1 MTTVTDSISIQAAK
15 EHPLPELTPGQTVGG
30 AYEVIEKLG
39 EGLLG
44 AVYRVK
50 HTKTGQTVALK
61 VLRPSLLSESMTADR
76 FNHAIAGVKTV
87 RHPDLVE
94 IYDSGEHDGIF
105 FFTMEYVEGA
115 TSLRSVL
122 NEYRAS
128 GKEMPRNEML
138 DILTGLLK
146 LLDELHPSNL
156 HRNLKPENI
165 LILASKAPDG
175 KLTRR
180 IRLTDM
186 GVARVVSLAD
196 SGMDREG
203 AWYLAPEM
211 SEFGDKANPSSDLYS
226 VGAIFYEMMTG
237 FPPVGRYEMPS
248 ALLEGGVSE
257 HVDDLVEIAL
267 APNPQDRFNTA
278 DDMLAALEE
287 TFSDYYG
294 AGEANMTRTLGLLAL
309 LALVSVLA
317 IFYFKSAELTPEE
330 QHEIE
335 DGRIALIRA
344 ELKAGPVGPAGTGD
358 HDGMVW
364 IPSGK
369 YSAGIWNA
377 GEWDFDTAQGRGE
390 QVVDVAGFWI
400 DAYEA
405 NSPAKE
411 ILAEDDEATIA
422 EKTQWNQQ
430 WALTLDVDRTWVEA
444 KGLCE
449 QQQGKRLCSEDEW
462 EKACRGAE
470 NADYT
475 YGSNYE
481 PKRCPESG
489 YSRNNPYRADMHPA
503 CKSDYGVFNL
513 GGGATEWT
521 STTTPGGNYV
531 VKPGGVGDDAKGTR
545 CSGRTDRSSNFAQIH
560 VGYRCCAD

>member
-30 AYEVIEKLG
+30 LFEVLDKLD

-50 HTKTGQTVALK
+50 HTKTGQVVALK
-61 VLRPSLLSESMTADR
+61 IIRPSLLSESMTLDR
-76 FNHAIAGVKTV
+76 FSSAISGIKTV
-87 RHPDLVE
+87 KHPDVVE
-94 IYDSGEHDGIF
+94 IYDSGEHDGVF
-105 FFTMEYVEGA
+105 FFTMEFVENA

-146 LLDELHPSNL
+146 LLDELHPGNL

-165 LILASKAPDG
+165 LILKSKTPDG
-175 KLTRR
+175 KVTRR

-186 GVARVVSLAD
+186 AIARVVSLAD

-248 ALLEGGVSE
+248 AILEGGVSE
-257 HVDDLVEIAL
+257 LVDDLVEISL

-294 AGEANMTRTLGLLAL
+294 AAQVNMTRTLVLLGIL
-309 LALVSVLA
+309 TLVSVFA
-317 IFYFKSAELTPEE
+317 IFYFKNAELTPEE
-330 QHEIE
+330 QQAIE
-335 DGRIALIRA
+335 DARIAEVRA
-344 ELKAGPVGPAGTGD
+344 AVKASPVGPAASGTK
-358 HDGMVW
+358 DGMVW
-364 IPSGK
+364 IPSGQ
-369 YSAGIWNA
+369 YVAGKWSA
-377 GEWDFDTAQGRGE
+377 GEWDFDTAQGRDE
-390 QVVDVAGFWI
+390 QIIEVGGFWI
-400 DAYEA
+400 DVYEA
-405 NSPAKE
+405 HSAAKE
-411 ILAEDDEATIA
+411 IAEDDDEATIA
-422 EKTQWNQQ
+422 EKTGWNEQ
-430 WALTLDVDRTWVEA
+430 WAGTLDVDRTWVEA

-449 QQQGKRLCSEDEW
+449 QQGKRLCTEDEW
-462 EKACRGAE
+462 EKACRGSD

-475 YGSNYE
+475 YGSTYE

-489 YSRNNPYRADMHPA
+489 YSRNQPYRADMHPA
-503 CKSDYGVFNL
+503 CKSDYGIFNL

-521 STTTPGGNYV
+521 TTATSGGNYV

-545 CSGRTDRSSNFAQIH
+545 CSGRTDRSANFAQIH